1 MNTSQHR
8 ESAQIIPFRP
18 RAERAGSRREPIDAL
33 LEQAQAVGARVACG
47 SNWYHDAAVE
57 EAIRTVKR

>member
-18 RAERAGSRREPIDAL
+18 RADRAATRREPVDAL
-33 LEQAQAVGARVACG
+33 LEETKSVGVRVACG
-47 SNWYHDAAVE
+47 SSWYHDAAVD
-57 EAIRTVKR
+57 EATRTVKR